1 MIIGIVGF
9 AGSGK
14 GTVSDILVEQY
25 DFTKLSFADA
35 VKDATSAIFGW
46 PRHLLEGDTDQSR
59 EFRETKDDFWS
70 ARLGRD
76 FTPRLAMQLM
86 GTEAGREVFHQNLW
100 VDVVE
105 RRIKHKQEWEFE
117 DNFVIPDVRFPNEI
131 EAIRKWGGVVVR
143 VVRGAEP
150 EWFDA
155 ALQDNKTDN
164 IQTGQMNIYHPSV
177 HYSEWAW
184 IGQQFNYQISN
195 NGTLSMLEADVKHML
210 RVFTGPAD
218 SDTMKVA

>member
-14 GTVSDILVEQY
+14 GTVSDILVNDH

-46 PRHLLEGDTDQSR
+46 PRHLLEGDTDESR
-59 EFRETKDDFWS
+59 KFRETKDEFWS

-76 FTPRLAMQLM
+76 FVPRLAMQLM
-86 GTEAGREVFHQNLW
+86 GTEAGRNVFHQNLW

-105 RRIKHKQEWEFE
+105 RRIRQLQEV
-117 DNFVIPDVRFPNEI
+117 NFNHIVIPDVRFPNEI
-131 EAIRKWGGVVVR
+131 EAIRKWGGFVVR
-143 VVRGAEP
+143 IVRGNEP
-150 EWFDA
+150 EWYEA
-155 ALQDNKTDN
+155 AERANKEGTN
-164 IQTGQMNIYHPSV
+164 ELMSKHCV

-195 NGTLSMLEADVKHML
+195 NSTVSMLEADVNHML
-210 RVFTGPAD
+210 RVMTGPAIIV
-218 SDTMKVA
+218 S

>member
-14 GTVSDILVEQY
+14 GTVGDILVNDH

-46 PRHLLEGDTDQSR
+46 PRHLLEGDTDESR
-59 EFRETKDDFWS
+59 KFRETKDEFWS

-76 FTPRLAMQLM
+76 FIPRLAMQLM
-86 GTEAGREVFHQNLW
+86 GTEAGRNVFHQNLW

-105 RRIKHKQEWEFE
+105 RRIRQLQE
-117 DNFVIPDVRFPNEI
+117 DNLDHKFVIPDVRFPNEI
-131 EAIRKWGGVVVR
+131 EAIRKWGGFVVR
-143 VVRGAEP
+143 IVRGNEP
-150 EWFDA
+150 EWYEA
-155 ALQDNKTDN
+155 AERANKEGITELMSK
-164 IQTGQMNIYHPSV
+164 QCV

-195 NGTLSMLEADVKHML
+195 NSTVSMLEADVNHML
-210 RVFTGPAD
+210 RVMTGPAIIV
-218 SDTMKVA
+218 S

>member
-14 GTVSDILVEQY
+14 GTVGDILVNDH

-46 PRHLLEGDTDQSR
+46 PRHLLEGDTNESR
-59 EFRETKDDFWS
+59 EFRETKDNFWS

-131 EAIRKWGGVVVR
+131 EAIRKWGGFIVR
-143 VVRGAEP
+143 VIRGLDP
-150 EWFDA
+150 EWYEA
-155 ALQDNKTDN
+155 AERANKEGNTD
-164 IQTGQMNIYHPSV
+164 IMSKYCI

-184 IGQQFNYQISN
+184 IGQQFNYLISN
-195 NGTLSMLEADVKHML
+195 NGTLPMLEADVNHML
-210 RVFTGPAD
+210 RVMTGPAIITTV
-218 SDTMKVA
+218 S